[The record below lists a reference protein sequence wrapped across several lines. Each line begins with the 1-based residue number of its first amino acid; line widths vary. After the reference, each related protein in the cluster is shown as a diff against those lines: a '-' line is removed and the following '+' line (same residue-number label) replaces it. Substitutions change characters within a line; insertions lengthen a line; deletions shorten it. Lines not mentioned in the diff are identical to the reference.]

1 MAGTDNESY
10 GRPFNP
16 PLRSLNADM
25 NAFRSSGV
33 VLAHRIWFNFFPRAE
48 SSPANAALAAR
59 FSPPYRD
66 IAAAYSGDVAR
77 RL

>member
-1 MAGTDNESY
+1 MGGKGNESY
-10 GRPFNP
+10 GRPFHP

-33 VLAHRIWFNFFPRAE
+33 VLAHLSSFSLLPSAE
-48 SSPANAALAAR
+48 ASPANAALAAR
-59 FSPPYRD
+59 LRPPYLDRT
-66 IAAAYSGDVAR
+66 AAYSGVITR